1 MRLPVIEIM
10 DTTLRDGEQTTGV
23 SFTRSEKLS
32 IFRLLVEELHI
43 PRVEVASAR
52 VSSGEFETVKR
63 ICEWA
68 KQNGH
73 LDKAEVLGFIDG
85 GQSNSWV
92 RDTGAKKINLLCKG
106 SERHCRIQLEK
117 SPEAHIADVKEAI
130 ADARSK
136 GLEVNL
142 YLEDWSNGM
151 KDSQGYV
158 FRLMDSLREEPV
170 GRFMLPDT
178 LGVLDPYDTFDY
190 VKKMI
195 KTYPELRFD
204 FHAHNDYD
212 LAISNLFAA
221 LKVGA
226 SGVHCTINGLG
237 ERAGNAPLS
246 SAIAVIHDMLHLSTG
261 IDETKIN
268 RVSGIVESYSGVAI
282 PPNKPII
289 GEYVFTQCAG
299 VHADGDSKADLY
311 SSKLAPERFGRTR
324 EYALGKLSGKANIRK
339 NLEALGLELSE
350 EKIQKVAQ
358 RITELGDKKEIVTQ
372 EDLPFIVADVV
383 KHGNREDKIKLV
395 NYQLS
400 IARGLRPTAVVKI
413 EINGKEYMESSV
425 GDGQY
430 DAFMKALRKI
440 YRGQR
445 RRDFPTLTN
454 YTVNIPR
461 GGKTDALVQTTIHWQ
476 YGEHLLK
483 TIGLDADQTE
493 SAIKATIKMLNV
505 IEEFK

>member
-1 MRLPVIEIM
+1 MRHSLIEIM

-32 IFRLLVEELHI
+32 IFKLLVEELNI

-52 VSSGEFETVKR
+52 VSSGEFETVKK
-63 ICEWA
+63 ICDWA
-68 KQNGH
+68 KTNGH
-73 LDKAEVLGFIDG
+73 LDKVEVLGFIDG
-85 GQSNSWV
+85 GVSNDWV
-92 RDTGAKKINLLCKG
+92 VSAGAKCINILCKG
-106 SERHCRIQLEK
+106 SERHCRMQLGKTPRE
-117 SPEAHIADVKEAI
+117 HVMDTITMVR
-130 ADARSK
+130 DARSK
-136 GLEVNL
+136 GLRVNI

-151 KDSQGYV
+151 KDSPDYV
-158 FRLMDSLREEPV
+158 MYLMDRIRKEEIE
-170 GRFMLPDT
+170 RFMLPDT
-178 LGVLDPYDTFDY
+178 LGILDPYDTFDF
-190 VKKMI
+190 VKRMV

-237 ERAGNAPLS
+237 ERAGNASLS
-246 SAIAVIHDMLHLSTG
+246 SSIAVIHDMLKLQTG

-268 RVSGIVESYSGVAI
+268 RVSGIIESYSGVAI

-289 GEYVFTQCAG
+289 GDYVFTQCAG
-299 VHADGDSKADLY
+299 VHADGDTKDNLY
-311 SSKLAPERFGRTR
+311 SSTLAPERFGRTR

-350 EKIQKVAQ
+350 DKIQKVTQ
-358 RITELGDKKEIVTQ
+358 RIIELGDKKEIVTQ

-383 KHGNREDKIKLV
+383 KHGNREDKIKLI

-400 IARGLRPTAVVKI
+400 LTRGLRPTAIVKV

-430 DAFMKALRKI
+430 DAFMKALRNI
-440 YRGQR
+440 YKGQR
-445 RRDFPTLTN
+445 RKEFPLLTN
-454 YTVNIPR
+454 YMVNIPR
-461 GGKTDALVQTTIHWQ
+461 GGKTDALVQTTIHWK
-476 YGEHLLK
+476 YRDHLLK
-483 TIGLDADQTE
+483 TIGLDADQAE
-493 SAIKATIKMLNV
+493 SAIKATLKMLNI
-505 IEEFK
+505 IEEYN

>member
-73 LDKAEVLGFIDG
+73 LDKVEVLGFIDG
-85 GQSNSWV
+85 EQSNSWV

>member
-1 MRLPVIEIM
+1 MRLPIIEIM

-32 IFRLLVEELHI
+32 IFKLLVEELHI
-43 PRVEVASAR
+43 PRVEVATAR

-63 ICEWA
+63 ICDWA
-68 KQNGH
+68 RHNGH
-73 LDKAEVLGFIDG
+73 LEKVEVLGLIDG

-92 RDTGAKKINLLCKG
+92 HDAGATKINLLCKG

-117 SPEAHIADVKEAI
+117 SPEEHIADVKAEI
-130 ADARSK
+130 ADARNK
-136 GLEVNL
+136 GIEVNL

-151 KDSQGYV
+151 KDSPGYV
-158 FRLMDSLREEPV
+158 FRLMDALREEPV

-190 VKKMI
+190 VKKMV

-237 ERAGNAPLS
+237 ERAGNAVLS
-246 SAIAVIHDMLHLSTG
+246 SAVAVIHDMLHLSTG

-268 RVSGIVESYSGVAI
+268 RVSSIVESYSGVAI

-299 VHADGDSKADLY
+299 VHADGDSKAALY

-350 EKIQKVAQ
+350 EKIQKVTR

-383 KHGNREDKIKLV
+383 KHGNREDKIKLI

-400 IARGLRPTAVVKI
+400 IARGLRPTAIVKI

-476 YGEHLLK
+476 YGEHTLK

-493 SAIKATIKMLNV
+493 SAIKATVKMLNI

>member
-1 MRLPVIEIM
+1 MRHSLIEIM

-32 IFRLLVEELHI
+32 IFKLLVEELNI

-52 VSSGEFETVKR
+52 VSSGEFETVKK
-63 ICEWA
+63 ICDWA
-68 KQNGH
+68 KTNGH
-73 LDKAEVLGFIDG
+73 LDKVEVLGFIDG
-85 GQSNSWV
+85 GVSNDWV
-92 RDTGAKKINLLCKG
+92 VSAGAKCINILCKG
-106 SERHCRIQLEK
+106 SERHCRMQLGKTPRE
-117 SPEAHIADVKEAI
+117 HVMDTITMVR
-130 ADARSK
+130 DARFK
-136 GLEVNL
+136 GLRVNI

-151 KDSQGYV
+151 KDSPDYV
-158 FRLMDSLREEPV
+158 MYLMDRIRKEEIE
-170 GRFMLPDT
+170 RFMLPDT
-178 LGVLDPYDTFDY
+178 LGILDPYDTFDF
-190 VKKMI
+190 VKRMV

-237 ERAGNAPLS
+237 ERAGNASLS
-246 SAIAVIHDMLHLSTG
+246 SSIAVIHDMLKLQTG

-268 RVSGIVESYSGVAI
+268 RVSGIIESYSGVAI

-289 GEYVFTQCAG
+289 GDYVFTQCAG
-299 VHADGDSKADLY
+299 VHADGDTKDNLY
-311 SSKLAPERFGRTR
+311 SSTLAPERFGRTR

-350 EKIQKVAQ
+350 DKIQKVTQ
-358 RITELGDKKEIVTQ
+358 RIIELGDKKEIVTQ

-383 KHGNREDKIKLV
+383 KHGNREDKIKLI

-400 IARGLRPTAVVKI
+400 LTRGLRPTAIVKV

-440 YRGQR
+440 YKGQR
-445 RRDFPTLTN
+445 RKEFPLLTN
-454 YTVNIPR
+454 YMVNIPR
-461 GGKTDALVQTTIHWQ
+461 GGKTDALVQTTIHWK
-476 YGEHLLK
+476 YRDHLLK
-483 TIGLDADQTE
+483 TIGLDADQAE
-493 SAIKATIKMLNV
+493 SAIKATLKMLNI
-505 IEEFK
+505 IEEYN

>member
-1 MRLPVIEIM
+1 MRHSLIEIM

-32 IFRLLVEELHI
+32 IFKLLVEELNI

-52 VSSGEFETVKR
+52 VSSGEFETVKK
-63 ICEWA
+63 ICDWA
-68 KQNGH
+68 KTNGH
-73 LDKAEVLGFIDG
+73 LDKVEVLGFIDG
-85 GQSNSWV
+85 GVSNDWV
-92 RDTGAKKINLLCKG
+92 VSAGAKCINILCKG
-106 SERHCRIQLEK
+106 SERHCRMQLGKTPRE
-117 SPEAHIADVKEAI
+117 HIMDTITMVR
-130 ADARSK
+130 DARSK
-136 GLEVNL
+136 GLRVNI

-151 KDSQGYV
+151 KDSPDYV
-158 FRLMDSLREEPV
+158 MYLMDRIRKEEIE
-170 GRFMLPDT
+170 RFMLPDT
-178 LGVLDPYDTFDY
+178 LGILDPYDTFDF
-190 VKKMI
+190 VKRMV

-237 ERAGNAPLS
+237 ERAGNASLS
-246 SAIAVIHDMLHLSTG
+246 SSIAVIHDMLKLQTG

-268 RVSGIVESYSGVAI
+268 RVSGIIESYSGVAI

-289 GEYVFTQCAG
+289 GDYVFTQCAG
-299 VHADGDSKADLY
+299 VHADGDTKDNLY
-311 SSKLAPERFGRTR
+311 SSTLAPERFGRTR

-350 EKIQKVAQ
+350 DKIQKVTQ
-358 RITELGDKKEIVTQ
+358 RIIELGDKEEIVTQ

-383 KHGNREDKIKLV
+383 KHGNREDKIKLI

-400 IARGLRPTAVVKI
+400 LTRGLRPTAIVKV

-440 YRGQR
+440 YKGQR
-445 RRDFPTLTN
+445 RKEFPLLTN
-454 YTVNIPR
+454 YMVNIPR
-461 GGKTDALVQTTIHWQ
+461 GGKTDALVQTTIHWK
-476 YGEHLLK
+476 YRDHLLK
-483 TIGLDADQTE
+483 TIGLDADQAE
-493 SAIKATIKMLNV
+493 SAIKATLKMLNI
-505 IEEFK
+505 IEEYN

>member
-92 RDTGAKKINLLCKG
+92 RDTGEKKINLLCKG

>member
-73 LDKAEVLGFIDG
+73 LDKVEVLGFIDG